1 MCKACVERTPVSR
14 SKRKGRRVES
24 ATTDELA
31 NAAVLPRFLEGYQD
45 WLETYPVRP
54 FRRYLH
60 FVTLD
65 VVEQGLQATTETHEQ
80 VRRGRAKKN
89 EAAKVPHAQERRRDA
104 ADERT

>member
-1 MCKACVERTPVSR
+1 MLAHAGAVGGFAGAGRADDDLAEHAL
-14 SKRKGRRVES
+14 SKLFARGEGEKGRKRH
-24 ATTDELA
+24 DELA
-31 NAAVLPRFLEGYQD
+31 NAAVLPRFLEGCQD

-80 VRRGRAKKN
+80 VRRGRAK
-89 EAAKVPHAQERRRDA
+89 EE
-104 ADERT
+104 